1 MESGYGHFAGPE
13 EMQAAK
19 THTHT
24 LQSNSYYLSPMSYYS
39 WIYDC
44 ESQGYKFVP

>member
-24 LQSNSYYLSPMSYYS
+24 AVKQLLPLTHVLLQL
-39 WIYDC
+39 DL
-44 ESQGYKFVP
+44 